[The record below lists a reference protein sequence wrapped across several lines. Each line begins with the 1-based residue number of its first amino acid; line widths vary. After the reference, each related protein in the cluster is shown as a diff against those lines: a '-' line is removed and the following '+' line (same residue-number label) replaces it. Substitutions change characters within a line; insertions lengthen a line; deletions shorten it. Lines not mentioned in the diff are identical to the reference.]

1 MKKNTKI
8 IYISEIILFIYIVLL
23 SLFINNISNEIK
35 NISCIVVLLILLIF
49 LLTFFGTKKD
59 NNFLKDSSARIVT
72 ASLMT
77 FLIIIYGLGIVT
89 GFYRGY
95 SINNYNALFRV
106 LIPIII
112 IILELEIVRFLLLK
126 NCFKNKKAI
135 IIFTVLSSVLNIIL
149 ELNLGTLSTSED
161 KFIFL
166 STIIF
171 PIIAEEALCSYMTYK
186 ISLLPSIIYKLV
198 IKLYFYILPIIPN
211 LGDYVYSVIN
221 IILPFVI
228 YNILNKM
235 VIKYEKEKEKLKR
248 VNRVIFT
255 IPLIIAFIILMLL
268 VSGIFKY
275 KMIAIASNSMKPV
288 YSRGDAVIY
297 EKIDIKELEVG
308 DVLAFQKENIV
319 VTHRITKIW
328 RQDDKYYFTTKGD
341 NNNTEDVFTPKEE
354 NVLGRVKIVFKY
366 IGYPTVLINEYFRKE

>member
-23 SLFINNISNEIK
+23 SLFINNISNEMK
-35 NISCIVVLLILLIF
+35 NISSIVVLSVLLII
-49 LLTFFGTKKD
+49 LLTFFGAQKD
-59 NNFLKDSSARIVT
+59 NSFLKGSSTRIVT
-72 ASLMT
+72 ASLMI
-77 FLIIIYGLGIVT
+77 FMIIIYGLGIIT

-95 SINNYNALFRV
+95 SINNYNTLFRV

-112 IILELEIVRFLLLK
+112 IILELEIVRFILLK

-135 IIFTVLSSVLNIIL
+135 IIFTVLSSILNIIL
-149 ELNLGTLSTSED
+149 ELNLGTLGTKED
-161 KFIFL
+161 RFIFL
-166 STIIF
+166 STMIF

-186 ISLLPSIIYKLV
+186 ISMLPSIIYKLV
-198 IKLYFYILPIIPN
+198 IKLYIYILPIVPN
-211 LGDYVYSVIN
+211 LGDYVYSVVN
-221 IILPFVI
+221 IIFPFAI
-228 YNILNKM
+228 YSILNKM
-235 VIKYEKEKEKLKR
+235 VIKYEKEKEKLKK

-255 IPLIIAFIILMLL
+255 IPLIIAFIILMIL

-288 YSRGDAVIY
+288 FSRGDAVIY

-308 DVLAFQKENIV
+308 DVLVFQKDNII

-328 RQDDKYYFTTKGD
+328 KQNDKYYFTTKGD
-341 NNNTEDVFTPKEE
+341 NNNAEDHFTPKEE
-354 NVLGRVKIVFKY
+354 NVLGRVNIVFKY
-366 IGYPTVLINEYFRKE
+366 IGYPTVLTNEFFRKE

>member
-23 SLFINNISNEIK
+23 SLFINNISNEMK
-35 NISCIVVLLILLIF
+35 NISSIVVLSVLLIF
-49 LLTFFGTKKD
+49 LLTFFGAQKD

-72 ASLMT
+72 ASLMM
-77 FLIIIYGLGIVT
+77 FMIIIYGLGIIT

-95 SINNYNALFRV
+95 SINDYNTLFRV

-112 IILELEIVRFLLLK
+112 IILELEIVRFVLLK

-135 IIFTVLSSVLNIIL
+135 IIFTVLSSILNIIL
-149 ELNLGTLSTSED
+149 ELNLGTLGTKED
-161 KFIFL
+161 RFIFL
-166 STIIF
+166 STMIF

-186 ISLLPSIIYKLV
+186 ISMLPSIIYKLV
-198 IKLYFYILPIIPN
+198 IKLYFYILPIVPN

-221 IILPFVI
+221 IIFPFAI
-228 YNILNKM
+228 YSILNKM
-235 VIKYEKEKEKLKR
+235 VIKYEKEKEKLKK

-255 IPLIIAFIILMLL
+255 IPLIIAFIILMIL

-288 YSRGDAVIY
+288 FSRGDTVIY

-308 DVLAFQKENIV
+308 DVLVFQKDNII

-328 RQDDKYYFTTKGD
+328 KQNDKYYFITKGD
-341 NNNTEDVFTPKEE
+341 NNNTEDQFTPKEE
-354 NVLGRVKIVFKY
+354 NVLGKVNIVLKY
-366 IGYPTVLINEYFRKE
+366 IGYPTVLINEFFGKE